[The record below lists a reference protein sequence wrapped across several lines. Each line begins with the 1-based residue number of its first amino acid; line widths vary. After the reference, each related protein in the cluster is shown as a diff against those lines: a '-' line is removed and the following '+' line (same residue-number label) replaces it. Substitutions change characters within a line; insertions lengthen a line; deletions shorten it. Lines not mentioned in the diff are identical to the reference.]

1 MMSKLYK
8 KHVFV
13 CVNQRDH
20 SQKKSCGQIGA
31 QIRSNLKQE
40 IVKRNLNQ
48 EIRINKSGCL
58 GKCSQGPCLV
68 IYPNQ
73 EWKFNLDTEDCKE
86 IINKLITE

>member
-1 MMSKLYK
+1 MNKLYK

-13 CVNQRDH
+13 CVNQRDN
-20 SQKKSCGQIGA
+20 SNKKSCGHIGT

-40 IVKRNLNQ
+40 IIKRNLNQ
-48 EIRINKSGCL
+48 DIRINKSGCL

-73 EWKFNLDTEDCKE
+73 EWKFNLEIEDGEE